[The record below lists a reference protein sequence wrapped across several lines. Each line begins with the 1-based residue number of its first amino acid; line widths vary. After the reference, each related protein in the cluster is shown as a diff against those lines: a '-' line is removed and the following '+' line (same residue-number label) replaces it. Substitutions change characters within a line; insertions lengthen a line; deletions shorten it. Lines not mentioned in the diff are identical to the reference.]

1 MPLELERLV
10 GDVKWAKAH
19 RFPPRELAAMLK
31 RLVAAAPEGSA
42 ERRFARLELAEM
54 LVEKDA
60 WLAARLASEV
70 LRDGAEARAY
80 AVLGIAH
87 SLLGHYRAARSAYSK
102 ALELEPG
109 APAHEHNLGHLLDVG
124 FDRPLS
130 ALPHLQ
136 RAHAALPDEP
146 EIASS
151 LAHALL
157 RVGRRAEAERL
168 LLRAL
173 GDAERVTRT
182 ISSWLEPR
190 R

>member
-42 ERRFARLELAEM
+42 ERRFARIELAEM
-54 LVEKDA
+54 LVAKDA
-60 WLAARLASEV
+60 WLAARLANEV
-70 LRDGAEARAY
+70 LRDGAEVRAY

-87 SLLGHYRAARSAYSK
+87 TVLGHYRAARTAYRR
-102 ALELEPG
+102 AIELEPES
-109 APAHEHNLGHLLDVG
+109 PAHEHNLGHLLDVAFG
-124 FDRPLS
+124 RPLS
-130 ALPHLQ
+130 ALPHLH
-136 RAHAALPDEP
+136 RAHHAMPEEP

-173 GDAERVTRT
+173 GDAERVAS
-182 ISSWLEPR
+182 ILQSWLEASK
-190 R
+190 